1 MSDDG
6 RGIDFADVKEKA
18 VQRGFIKSEDA
29 VLMQEKDI
37 INLLFS
43 PGFSSAEGGTRTPTS
58 LRTLDP
64 ESNASANSA
73 TSAYIINLAFL
84 IASSQFH
91 YWYFLLTEYTKARIS
106 ATTL

>member
-58 LRTLDP
+58 LRTRDFKSLV
-64 ESNASANSA
+64 STGFT
-73 TSAYIINLAFL
+73 TSAGLM
-84 IASSQFH
+84 
-91 YWYFLLTEYTKARIS
+91 E
-106 ATTL
+106 